1 MGTRLKKNDKVMIM
15 AGKDRGKSG
24 KVLFVNKMKTR
35 LIVEGLN
42 MVKKA
47 KRPDQQRQ
55 KGGIIDIEA
64 PLSISNVMVV
74 CPKCGKPVRMKSRML
89 ENGKKVRACVKCG
102 EMLDKA

>member
-1 MGTRLKKNDKVMIM
+1 MGTRVKKNDKVMIM
-15 AGKDRGKSG
+15 SGKDRGKSG
-24 KVLFVNKMKTR
+24 KVLFVNKLRTR

-47 KRPDQQRQ
+47 KRPDQQNQ

-74 CPKCGKPVRMKSRML
+74 CSKCGKPVRLKSRML
-89 ENGKKVRACVKCG
+89 DNGKKVRSCGKCG